1 MKVQAA
7 QAVPQPIG
15 GRRRNSFV
23 RIAML
28 AEHRQAKPRCC
39 SGVAEPGCVASWR
52 CAEHAAVFTAELG
65 GAVEADVGDVA
76 GLGEEAARRDLRRTE
91 PCCRDHAVREALRL
105 DCCPAL
111 RMPMKASLMMP
122 M

>member
-1 MKVQAA
+1 MKA
-7 QAVPQPIG
+7 PPGDTRRGLHIG
-15 GRRRNSFV
+15 IISDAFIGILS
-23 RIAML
+23 AG
-28 AEHRQAKPRCC
+28 QQ
-39 SGVAEPGCVASWR
+39 R

-105 DCCPAL
+105 DGHVPVLAL
-111 RMPMKASLMMP
+111 DRLRARNRDGFSFTTDFELI
-122 M
+122 